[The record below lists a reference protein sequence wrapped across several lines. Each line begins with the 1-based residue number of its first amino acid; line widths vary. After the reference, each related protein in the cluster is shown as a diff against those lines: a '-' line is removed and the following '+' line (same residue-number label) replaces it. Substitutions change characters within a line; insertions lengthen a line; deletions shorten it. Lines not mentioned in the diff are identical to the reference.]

1 MNKPYPFEEL
11 KKLLAENSAVE
22 IYVPTDPNFDQMAAA
37 LALRLVLGK
46 FGKSVSVI
54 SSSPMTVEFSH
65 LVGVDLVGQKSD
77 GGKDLMI
84 TLNYSLDQIEKVSYN
99 DDGGKLNL
107 VVQPK
112 INAPRVEKDQ
122 LDFSYQGGNKGLPI
136 LLGVDD
142 PYRLGSLSNQVDFT
156 QAVNI
161 TTSPNSLLGKL
172 NIVDPE
178 ASSYSEIIVGI
189 ISGLGLAFNEDAANN
204 LFLGLD
210 KATNS
215 FLSEN
220 SGPDTF
226 EAAAVCL
233 RWGAKKPLKE
243 PVKTPFFEKSPAIDR
258 AQPVAKPRVEEYQSP
273 KFPRKPDK
281 PEEQANRNSPSP
293 DWFEPKIFKSSKT

>member
-1 MNKPYPFEEL
+1 MNKAYPFEEL
-11 KKLLAENSAVE
+11 KKLLEQNTAVE
-22 IYVPTDPNFDQMAAA
+22 IYVPVEPNFDQMAAA

-46 FGKSVSVI
+46 LGKSVSVI
-54 SSSPMTVEFSH
+54 SPSPMTVEFSH

-77 GGKDLMI
+77 GGRDLII
-84 TLNYSLDQIEKVSYN
+84 TFNYSLDQIEKVSYN
-99 DDGGKLNL
+99 DEGGKLNL

-112 INAPRVEKDQ
+112 VNAPRVEKDQ
-122 LDFSYQGGNKGLPI
+122 LNFSYQGGDKGLQI
-136 LLGVDD
+136 LLGIDD
-142 PYRLGSLSNQVDFT
+142 PYRLGPLANQVNFT

-161 TTSPNSLLGKL
+161 TTFPNSSLGKL
-172 NIVDPE
+172 NISDTE

-189 ISGLGLAFNEDAANN
+189 ISGLGLAFDQDTANN

-233 RWGAKKPLKE
+233 RWGAKRPAKVQVNTPL
-243 PVKTPFFEKSPAIDR
+243 FEKR
-258 AQPVAKPRVEEYQSP
+258 QPILKPKSEGFQSQ
-273 KFPRKPDK
+273 KFQKKSDK
-281 PEEQANRNSPSP
+281 PEEQGNRNSPSP
-293 DWFEPKIFKSSKT
+293 DWFKPKILKSSNV